1 MPAGHVYGLA
11 ARPVVKAAR
20 AGVFSS
26 PTCKGQFL
34 GIGIRQKAKVYSAEV
49 RLKTFQNLRLLVF
62 VLFLCDKALVIQV
75 FQLCQPLF
83 DVPFFRGSFLDLDGL
98 PSQ

>member
-26 PTCKGQFL
+26 PTCKGHFL
-34 GIGIRQKAKVYSAEV
+34 GIGIRQEAKVYSAEV
-49 RLKTFQNLRLLVF
+49 RLKTFQYFRLLVF
-62 VLFLCDKALVIQV
+62 VFFLRDQALVIQV
-75 FQLCQPLF
+75 LEL
-83 DVPFFRGSFLDLDGL
+83 R
-98 PSQ
+98 